1 MWYWTITVGEIRQ
14 RPSRALLTLVSVLIG
29 VATVVSVWLAV
40 MTTRT
45 GYRRMYEVVGGRA
58 ALEVVAEA
66 GESFDDQLVPHLA
79 QIPGVRAAVP
89 TIQRAAIVY
98 AGDHRVRALAL
109 GVAPQ
114 QDHLVRDYVLRKGK
128 PLTAGRQILLE
139 SGFARSVGVD
149 VGDELKLLTRRGVKR
164 FEVAGILEPR
174 GVAGFRGGSILFM
187 PLEEAQR
194 VFRSS
199 GEVDTV
205 SLVLN
210 DDVTVEEFQATV
222 SRYLPPGLVARPPA
236 ARTEIGRETM
246 VALEGGMALSSAM
259 SLVAAAVI
267 ILNCFFMSLTERWH
281 QLAILRALGSTRR
294 QLLGLV
300 VREGLLLGV
309 LGTILGI
316 LAGLAGA
323 FLLIRG
329 MERLL
334 QVELPAL
341 QLGLQPILMGA
352 LLGIG
357 ISLAGVSIP
366 AWFASRITP
375 LEGMREMTSGDRE
388 AAHPWLTR
396 FGLIL
401 LALAAA
407 PALLISLGWLTAK
420 AAIWPIMAALLGLVL
435 LLPAA
440 AGPLVRGMSPLLR
453 LFTGLVG
460 GLASRQVLRRRLRT
474 SLTAG
479 VLFVVTAMN
488 VAIGNAVLDN
498 MADIKEWY
506 RRTIVGDFFVR
517 AMMPDMTTGT
527 AATMPEELS
536 TQLQEIPGVSRVE
549 KVRFISAE
557 VAGNPVIVVARAFPQ
572 QTRPSLDL
580 VEGDPV
586 ETLRRL
592 RLGDAGISTV
602 LARRTGLKIGDQITL
617 STPDGPHRTTIAGI
631 TNEYT
636 AGGLVVVLDFDV
648 AKRILG
654 IHGADVFIVKV
665 TPGRQAAVE
674 PALQAVATQN
684 GLILQSYA
692 ELTRL
697 VDSMIAGVV
706 GGLWVLMA
714 LGFVV
719 ASFAVA
725 NTLTM
730 NVLEQTRELGLL
742 RLVAMTRR
750 QVRRFVLLQGL
761 VIAAVGLVPG
771 TLVGVLTAYGVNLLT
786 HPVSGH
792 PVEFVFR
799 PEIVFGCLAVSF
811 VIVLIAAY
819 LPARRAAQLKIVEA
833 IQYE

>member
-1 MWYWTITVGEIRQ
+1 MWYWTIALGEIRQ
-14 RPSRALLTLVSVLIG
+14 RPSRALLTLLSVLIG
-29 VATVVSVWLAV
+29 VAAVVSVWLAV
-40 MTTRT
+40 MTTRA
-45 GYRRMYEVVGGRA
+45 GYRRMYEVVGGQA

-66 GESFDDQLVPHLA
+66 GDSFDDEIVAHLA
-79 QIPGVRAAVP
+79 QAPGVRAAVP
-89 TIQRAAIVY
+89 VMQRAAIVY
-98 AGDHRVRALAL
+98 AGEHRVRVLAL
-109 GVAPQ
+109 GIDPQ
-114 QDHLVRDYVLRKGK
+114 RDHLVREYALGEGRR
-128 PLTAGRQILLE
+128 LTSGRQVLLE
-139 SGFARSVGVD
+139 SGFARSVGVG
-149 VGDELKLLTRRGVKR
+149 VGDQLKLLTRLGVKR
-164 FEVAGILEPR
+164 FEVVGILEPR
-174 GVAGFRGGSILFM
+174 GVAGFRGGSILFL
-187 PLEEAQR
+187 PLDEAQR
-194 VFRSS
+194 LFRSP
-199 GEVDTV
+199 GKVDTV
-205 SLVLN
+205 SVVL
-210 DDVTVEEFQATV
+210 EEGRTAEELQESLTK
-222 SRYLPPGLVARPPA
+222 YLPPGLVARPPA

-267 ILNCFFMSLTERWH
+267 ILNCFFMNLTERWR
-281 QLAILRALGSTRR
+281 QLAVLRALGTTRR

-300 VREGLLLGV
+300 VREGLLLGII
-309 LGTILGI
+309 GTALGI

-341 QLGLQPILMGA
+341 QLGFQPILMGT

-375 LEGMREMTSGDRE
+375 LEGMRETASGDRE
-388 AAHPWLTR
+388 AAHPWLT
-396 FGLIL
+396 GLGVL
-401 LALAAA
+401 LLAAA
-407 PALLISLGWLTAK
+407 AAPTLLISLGWLTPK
-420 AAIWPIMAALLGLVL
+420 AAIWPIMGSLTGLVL

-440 AGPLVRGMSPLLR
+440 SGPLVRGMSPAVQLVA
-453 LFTGLVG
+453 GLVG
-460 GLASRQVLRRRLRT
+460 RLASRQVLRRRLRT

-479 VLFVVTAMN
+479 VLFVVMAMN

-498 MADIKEWY
+498 MADIGQWY
-506 RRTIVGDFFVR
+506 RQTIVGDFFVR

-536 TQLQEIPGVSRVE
+536 RRLETISGVSRVE
-549 KVRFISAE
+549 KVRFVSAE
-557 VAGNPVIVVARAFPQ
+557 VAGSPVIVVARTIAQ
-572 QTRPSLDL
+572 QTAPSLDL
-580 VEGDPV
+580 IEGEPAA
-586 ETLRRL
+586 TLDRL
-592 RLGDAGISTV
+592 RKGDAVISSV
-602 LARRTGLKIGDQITL
+602 LAQRTGLGIGDRVRL
-617 STPDGPHRTTIAGI
+617 STPEGTHRLTIAGI

-636 AGGLVVVLDFDV
+636 AGGLVVVLEFDV
-648 AKRILG
+648 AKQLLG
-654 IHGADVFIVKV
+654 VQGADVFIVKV
-665 TPGRQAAVE
+665 APGRQAELEA
-674 PALQAVATQN
+674 ALQTIATEH

-706 GGLWVLMA
+706 GGLWVLMG
-714 LGFVV
+714 LGFIV

-750 QVRRFVLLQGL
+750 QVRRFVLFQGL

-771 TLVGVLTAYGVNLLT
+771 TLVGVLTAYGVNRLT

-799 PEIVFGCLAVSF
+799 PAVVFGCLAVSF
-811 VIVLIAAY
+811 VIVLVAAY
-819 LPARRAAQLKIVEA
+819 LPARRASRLSLVEA